1 MKNMILIKLDPYE
14 YGYLFQVLNEKR
26 NQMIQNQEDT
36 ENMDELLLRVID
48 AKEKKLKKERDGH
61 GR

>member
-14 YGYLFQVLNEKR
+14 HGYLFQVLNEKR
-26 NQMIQNQEDT
+26 NQMLQNQEDT
-36 ENMDELLLRVID
+36 ENIDELLLRVID
-48 AKEKKLKKERDGH
+48 AKEKKLKKERDSH

>member
-14 YGYLFQVLNEKR
+14 HGYLFQVLNEKR

-36 ENMDELLLRVID
+36 ENIDELLLRVID

-61 GR
+61 ER

>member
-14 YGYLFQVLNEKR
+14 HGYLFQVLNEKR

-36 ENMDELLLRVID
+36 ENIDELLLRVID
-48 AKEKKLKKERDGH
+48 AKEKKLKKERDSH

>member
-14 YGYLFQVLNEKR
+14 HGYLFQVLNEKR
-26 NQMIQNQEDT
+26 NQMLQNQEDT
-36 ENMDELLLRVID
+36 ENIDELLLRVID

>member
-14 YGYLFQVLNEKR
+14 HGHLFQVLNEKR

-36 ENMDELLLRVID
+36 ENIDELLLRVID
-48 AKEKKLKKERDGH
+48 AKEKKLKKERDSH

>member
-14 YGYLFQVLNEKR
+14 HGYLFQVLNEKR

-36 ENMDELLLRVID
+36 ENIDELLLRVID